1 MAYARRYRRNTRRPT
16 RRPHRRRARSMAPK
30 VTVRKRVTLAKKS
43 TVMRNKRAIRSLAM
57 RMYGSLQC
65 SLVRNDQ
72 VLTVDDLHPLLFD
85 LTDATQ
91 KTIAPPQLGAGVYQ
105 LDSSLTPPA
114 IAIVSNFET
123 PSNVASNPFVARWA
137 ADRPGT
143 GKYLLKSTTCC
154 ISIEGRP
161 SVTNTRVRIQV
172 FRSKA
177 WPLVSAPPIVPPTPD
192 QDQRLPDAL
201 IHLNHM
207 CDVTAKPNLLPRKYF
222 TTLIDKWVVLNSA
235 PANVVGVGR
244 HPTTLNKKYYRF
256 KIRKP
261 QVIKQAIT
269 FPSIQG
275 PDTPT
280 TPVSEP
286 DGGFY
291 GPFNRSYGS
300 HLWVMVSSDD
310 QANALHPGSVS
321 IGISK
326 YHEYRDP
333 VGAY

>member
-1 MAYARRYRRNTRRPT
+1 MSRRRPSSSYRKKAPAITVKKRVPLARKRTVTRNTR
-16 RRPHRRRARSMAPK
+16 AIKSLSMK
-30 VTVRKRVTLAKKS
+30 
-43 TVMRNKRAIRSLAM
+43 
-57 RMYGSLQC
+57 MYGSLQC
-65 SLVRNDQ
+65 SLVKNDQ
-72 VLTVDDLHPLLFD
+72 VLTVNDLHPLLFD

-123 PSNVASNPFVARWA
+123 PSNVSSNPFIARWA
-137 ADRPGT
+137 ADRPGS
-143 GKYLLKSTTCC
+143 GKYMLMSTTCC

-177 WPLVSAPPIVPPTPD
+177 WPLVSAPPLTPPTPD

-207 CDVTAKPNLLPRKYF
+207 CDTTASPNLLPRKYF
-222 TTLIDKWVVLNSA
+222 TTVIDKWVVLNSA
-235 PANVVGVGR
+235 PANVVGNGR
-244 HPTTLNKKYYRF
+244 HPTTLNKKYFRF

-261 QVIKQAIT
+261 QLVKQAIT

-280 TPVSEP
+280 APVTEP

-291 GPFNRSYGS
+291 GPFQRSYGS
-300 HLWVMVSSDD
+300 HLWCMVSSDD
-310 QANALHPGSVS
+310 QDNALHPGSVS